1 MPEEA
6 RLSKEAF
13 LYMAASAGI
22 DVTGEHG
29 EELFSIV
36 QATLAGLDSLKDI
49 DVTDAEP
56 DMAFAPD
63 GAKYPS
69 GP

>member
-1 MPEEA
+1 MPEEPG
-6 RLSKEAF
+6 LSKEAF

-22 DVTGEHG
+22 DVSGEHG

-36 QATLAGLDSLKDI
+36 QATLAGLESLKDI

-56 DMAFAPD
+56 DMSFAPG
-63 GAKYPS
+63 GAY
-69 GP
+69 

>member
-1 MPEEA
+1 MPEES

-13 LYMAASAGI
+13 LFMASSAGI
-22 DVTGEHG
+22 DVSGEHG

-56 DMAFAPD
+56 DMTFAPD
-63 GAKYPS
+63 GA
-69 GP
+69 

>member
-22 DVTGEHG
+22 DVSGEHG

-49 DVTDAEP
+49 DVTGAEP
-56 DMAFAPD
+56 DMSFAP
-63 GAKYPS
+63 G
-69 GP
+69 GE

>member
-1 MPEEA
+1 MPEEP

-13 LYMAASAGI
+13 LFMASSAGI

-36 QATLAGLDSLKDI
+36 QATLAGQDSLKEI
-49 DVTDAEP
+49 DVADAEP
-56 DMAFAPD
+56 DMSFAPD
-63 GAKYPS
+63 GA
-69 GP
+69 

>member
-1 MPEEA
+1 MPQEA

-22 DVTGEHG
+22 DVSGEHG

-36 QATLAGLDSLKDI
+36 QATLAGLESLKDI
-49 DVTDAEP
+49 DVTGTEP
-56 DMAFAPD
+56 DMAFLPD
-63 GAKYPS
+63 GA
-69 GP
+69 

>member
-22 DVTGEHG
+22 DVSGEHG

-36 QATLAGLDSLKDI
+36 QATLAGLDSLKGM

-56 DMAFAPD
+56 DLAFAPE
-63 GAKYPS
+63 GA
-69 GP
+69 

>member
-1 MPEEA
+1 MPQEA

-22 DVTGEHG
+22 DVSGEHG

-36 QATLAGLDSLKDI
+36 QATLAGLESLKDI
-49 DVTDAEP
+49 DVTGTEP
-56 DMAFAPD
+56 DMAFLPG
-63 GAKYPS
+63 GA
-69 GP
+69 

>member
-13 LYMAASAGI
+13 LYMGASAGI

-63 GAKYPS
+63 GA
-69 GP
+69 

>member
-1 MPEEA
+1 MPEEE

-22 DVTGEHG
+22 DVSGEHG
-29 EELFSIV
+29 EELFSFV
-36 QATLAGLDSLKDI
+36 QATLASLESLRDI

-63 GAKYPS
+63 GA
-69 GP
+69 

>member
-6 RLSKEAF
+6 KLSKEAF

-22 DVTGEHG
+22 DVSGEHG

-36 QATLAGLDSLKDI
+36 QATLAGFDSLKDI
-49 DVTDAEP
+49 DVTDTEP
-56 DMAFAPD
+56 DMAFAPG
-63 GAKYPS
+63 GA
-69 GP
+69 